1 MLVIIQIPHKKD
13 TQVLLDDS
21 RHIQT
26 TLEEHVLYFIDD
38 NKAREMSQGKCDKPN
53 WIKLI
58 IITAIS
64 LAFDCDWFI
73 AKLMF

>member
-1 MLVIIQIPHKKD
+1 MLVIFQIPHKKD

-38 NKAREMSQGKCDKPN
+38 KTGKWVRGKCDKPN
-53 WIKLI
+53 WIQLI

-64 LAFDCDWFI
+64 LAFDCDRFI